1 MAWDVVEQARA
12 RAIHGSL
19 KRFKLRFE
27 KTGLNSDRNISLKR
41 VATVRTLAVL
51 YISSNFERRRSYAC
65 LNHSLLSSTSGILIV
80 FEYG

>member
-12 RAIHGSL
+12 SAIHGCL

-27 KTGLNSDRNISLKR
+27 KSVLNSNRNISLKR

-51 YISSNFERRRSYAC
+51 YISSNFERSRSYAC
-65 LNHSLLSSTSGILIV
+65 LNYLLLSST
-80 FEYG
+80 